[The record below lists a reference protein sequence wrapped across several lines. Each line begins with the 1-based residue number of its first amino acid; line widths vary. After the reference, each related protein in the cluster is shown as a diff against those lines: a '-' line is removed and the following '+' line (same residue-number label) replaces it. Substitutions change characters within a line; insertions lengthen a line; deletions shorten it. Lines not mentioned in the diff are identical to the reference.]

1 MARLYNSLSVLL
13 CLCTLLLVP
22 FFAKVASAIDSK
34 ELPIVKVEVNSQ
46 FTDNPFSLVV
56 NGQRNK
62 LKVTLNNEED
72 KNFTVN
78 FLAGAFVNPTNF
90 TQIIRNITAIK
101 YGTNIGPKETAD
113 IPFVFY
119 SEFAPQELGLVVVVD
134 FSDAAGNHYTG
145 VAHNSTVTIVDPEN
159 SIFDLQLIFLYLVL
173 AVVVAGVG
181 YFIYD
186 AFLGGPAKSKK
197 KSKRTT
203 AAATGANADN
213 PIQSS
218 SGEALRLDEDWIPAL
233 HKTQNAKQS
242 PRLRKKKEKSPAG
255 SGRST

>member
-1 MARLYNSLSVLL
+1 MPRLYNSLSVLL
-13 CLCTLLLVP
+13 CLYALLLVP
-22 FFAKVASAIDSK
+22 FFASAKDSK
-34 ELPIVKVEVNSQ
+34 EPPPVKVDVTSK
-46 FTDNPFSLVV
+46 FTDSPFSLVV

-62 LKVTLNNEED
+62 LTVTLNNEED
-72 KNFTVN
+72 NNFTVN
-78 FLAGAFVNPTNF
+78 FLAGSFVNPANF
-90 TQIIRNITAIK
+90 SQIIRNLTAIK
-101 YGTNIGPKETAD
+101 YGTNVGPKETAD

-134 FSDAAGNHYTG
+134 FSDPTGIHYTG
-145 VAHNSTVTIVDPEN
+145 IAHNSTVTIVDPEN

-186 AFLGGPAKSKK
+186 AFLGGQTKSKK

-213 PIQSS
+213 PIQSP
-218 SGEALRLDEDWIPAL
+218 SGEAIRLDEDWIPAL
-233 HKTQNAKQS
+233 HKTQGAKQS
-242 PRLRKKKEKSPAG
+242 PKLRKRKEKSPAG